1 MRREQEMWREQE
13 LWSKG
18 VSKRVREKEIW
29 KMWRC
34 GESDRCGE
42 QEMHRVGE
50 SERCGESKRCGG
62 ERVREKCRERG
73 RGVERDSSDT
83 RVEIDCDHSNYN

>member
-1 MRREQEMWREQE
+1 MWREQE

-18 VSKRVREKEIW
+18 VSKRVREQEIW

-73 RGVERDSSDT
+73 KVEVWKETVVIPEWRLIVIIATTTD
-83 RVEIDCDHSNYN
+83 